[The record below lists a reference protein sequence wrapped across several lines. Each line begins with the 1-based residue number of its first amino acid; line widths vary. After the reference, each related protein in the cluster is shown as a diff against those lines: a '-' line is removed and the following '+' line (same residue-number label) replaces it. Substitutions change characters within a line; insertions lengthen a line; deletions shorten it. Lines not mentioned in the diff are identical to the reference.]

1 MFTRVI
7 GAQVDRPSPD
17 QTNRFLGNSWIQGY
31 DRSPTCDAY
40 VKRLLSIIELD
51 WLRYPPWGRF
61 VAEDESGFVGF
72 LLSER

>member
-1 MFTRVI
+1 M
-7 GAQVDRPSPD
+7 
-17 QTNRFLGNSWIQGY
+17 QGY

-40 VKRLLSIIELD
+40 VKRLLSTIELD